1 VSLFQRS
8 VRSEVTSNAS
18 VVFSTLVIVWLSV
31 LLVRLLGEAA
41 AGRIGAD
48 VVLGIASFSLINAL
62 PTVIAVALFVAV
74 LTTVTR
80 NYRDS
85 EMVVWFASGLSLKS
99 WVRPVLL
106 AVLPAA
112 ALVGVLTLLASPWSQ
127 KQIADY
133 RLRFEQRS
141 DVSKVTP
148 GQFLESSGI
157 DRVFYVESATEALDK
172 INHIFARWYEN
183 GRLYVLLSGSG
194 EMEDHPNGDRFMVLS
209 DGSRLELTQGT
220 GEFRLMQF
228 EKYGVRMERDLRDG
242 DGDHLGDKARTSV
255 ALWQDGDLGAMGELF
270 RRLSLPLLTINLAL
284 FAIPLGAVN
293 PRRGKSG
300 HTIIA
305 LLFALAYLNLVNL
318 GKAWVSQGLLSAGL
332 MLLALH
338 GGVALISGLLLR
350 WRARLGRR

>member
-1 VSLFQRS
+1 MSLFHRS
-8 VRSEVTSNAS
+8 VRSEVTSHAS

-48 VVLGIASFSLINAL
+48 VVLGIASFSIINAL

-80 NYRDS
+80 TYRDS
-85 EMVVWFASGLSLKS
+85 EMVVWFSSGLSLKS
-99 WVRPVLL
+99 WLRPVLM

-112 ALVGVLTLLASPWSQ
+112 VLVGVLTLLASPWSQ

-141 DVSKVTP
+141 DVSRVTP

-157 DRVFYVESATEALDK
+157 DRVFYVESASEALDK

-194 EMEDHPNGDRFMVLS
+194 QMEDHPNGDRFMVLS
-209 DGSRLELTQGT
+209 DGSRIELAQDS

-228 EKYGVRMERDLRDG
+228 DQYGVRMERDLDSEQRQ
-242 DGDHLGDKARTSV
+242 LGAKARSSLE
-255 ALWQDGDLGAMGELF
+255 LWQDGDPGALGELF
-270 RRLSLPLLTINLAL
+270 RRLSLPLLTINLAV

-293 PRRGKSG
+293 PRLGKSG
-300 HTIIA
+300 HTLIA
-305 LLFALAYLNLVNL
+305 LLFALLYLNLVNL
-318 GKAWVSQGLLSAGL
+318 GKAWVSQGLFSAGL
-332 MLLALH
+332 MLLLLH
-338 GGVALISGLLLR
+338 GGVALISGVLLH
-350 WRARLGRR
+350 WRVRLGRR